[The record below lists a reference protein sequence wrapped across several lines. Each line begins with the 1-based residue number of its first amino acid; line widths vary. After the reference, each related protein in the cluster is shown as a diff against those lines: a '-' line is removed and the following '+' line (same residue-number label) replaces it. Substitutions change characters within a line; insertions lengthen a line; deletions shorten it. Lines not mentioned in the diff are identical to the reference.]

1 MSRRRIKELF
11 PLQDLDLS
19 MSPMID
25 MVFLLLIFFMAGS
38 AMITFHRDKR
48 VVVPVAQDAKVPE
61 LVAARTIIN
70 VYADGTIRDERGRRQ
85 LTVDEVRGILAAA
98 KASDP
103 GTRLHLRA
111 DRRVPHEYVKRVIT
125 ASAEAGVNEVII
137 GTFVSDK

>member
-11 PLQDLDLS
+11 PLQDLDLN

-38 AMITFHRDKR
+38 TMITFHRDKR

-103 GTRLHLRA
+103 GTRLRLRA